1 MAAAAAMDFLFLSL
15 TSIAVTRHNINWT
28 KVRTKVNH
36 VAAAATL
43 LLLLLLPLHC
53 FVVFVVFFYGAALSI
68 LAPSSALS
76 WLRSTAEDCKEGS
89 SCLSNTAAGQ
99 KDSRRVTR
107 QNQAEV
113 PDHEVA
119 ESAEEHGCF

>member
-15 TSIAVTRHNINWT
+15 TSIAVTRQNINWT

-53 FVVFVVFFYGAALSI
+53 FVVFVVFFMEQ
-68 LAPSSALS
+68 PCRSSH
-76 WLRSTAEDCKEGS
+76 RP
-89 SCLSNTAAGQ
+89 Q
-99 KDSRRVTR
+99 
-107 QNQAEV
+107 
-113 PDHEVA
+113 P
-119 ESAEEHGCF
+119 

>member
-53 FVVFVVFFYGAALSI
+53 FVVFVVDVFCFLLWSSPVDPRTVLSLE
-68 LAPSSALS
+68 LA
-76 WLRSTAEDCKEGS
+76 EKH
-89 SCLSNTAAGQ
+89 
-99 KDSRRVTR
+99 SRRLQR
-107 QNQAEV
+107 R
-113 PDHEVA
+113 
-119 ESAEEHGCF
+119 

>member
-15 TSIAVTRHNINWT
+15 TSIAVTRQNINWS

-53 FVVFVVFFYGAALSI
+53 FVVFVVVVFFCFFLWSSPVDPRTVLSLE
-68 LAPSSALS
+68 LA
-76 WLRSTAEDCKEGS
+76 EKH
-89 SCLSNTAAGQ
+89 
-99 KDSRRVTR
+99 SRRLQR
-107 QNQAEV
+107 R
-113 PDHEVA
+113 
-119 ESAEEHGCF
+119 

>member
-53 FVVFVVFFYGAALSI
+53 FVVFVVVVSLFFFMEQ
-68 LAPSSALS
+68 PCRSSH
-76 WLRSTAEDCKEGS
+76 RP
-89 SCLSNTAAGQ
+89 Q
-99 KDSRRVTR
+99 
-107 QNQAEV
+107 
-113 PDHEVA
+113 P
-119 ESAEEHGCF
+119 